1 MQLTDQGIKEL
12 QDLLELLK
20 IEKQEDF
27 EQYRQI
33 VQSLPL
39 EQRRSKGFTWYPV
52 QVVGK
57 GYSIGDRAFVI
68 VERAPQAPKGEQD
81 GSSLGGTE
89 GGFRSGK
96 LVSLFTKQPNVHRH
110 EYSGTIY
117 FVDKNR
123 MKIILNAKDLPDW
136 LGMGQIGVD
145 LQFDKRTYVEMEKA
159 MAKVLSA
166 QKGRLTELRSVLLG
180 EKSASFDELKHPVEV
195 KGLNPSQNAAVNE
208 ILAARDVAVV
218 HGPPGTGKTTTL
230 IQAIKLLCE
239 TESTILVCA
248 PSNAAADLLTE
259 RLADQGLRV
268 VRIGNIS
275 RVDEN
280 LLQHTLEVQLA
291 QHPES
296 KHIKKVKVQAA
307 ELRRQARRF
316 KRSNWES
323 GERRQMFQEANE
335 LAAWANQ
342 LEDRLIDQ
350 LLDGAQVITCTLV
363 GAAHPLLEHRHFR
376 TVVIDEAAQ
385 ALEPAN
391 WIPILKASKVI
402 LTGDPFQ
409 LPPTVKSME
418 AQRKG
423 LSVTMIEKCLQRLER
438 TSLLNVQYR
447 MNEIIMGFSNQQF
460 YNNALRADASL
471 KDHRLPI
478 ASNQPLIFIDTAG
491 CGFEEKVQAL
501 YQSRYNP
508 DEFFI
513 LREHLYLLLDE
524 FMEKELPSIAIIS
537 PYREQVAL
545 MQTAVAEDVRLA
557 GLPIT
562 VNTIDAFQGQ
572 ERDVVYI
579 SLVRSNSKNEI
590 GFLNDYRRMNVAM
603 TRARKQLIVVGD
615 SATVGGHAFYEA
627 FLSYAE
633 TFGEYQSAWVYFR

>member
-1 MQLTDQGIKEL
+1 MNLTDQSIKEL
-12 QDLLELLK
+12 QALLALLK

-27 EQYRQI
+27 EQYRQM

-39 EQRRSKGFTWYPV
+39 EERRSKGYTWYPV
-52 QVVGK
+52 QVIAK
-57 GYSIGDRAFVI
+57 GYSEGDRAFVT
-68 VERAPQAPKGEQD
+68 VERNVPPSGKGEQENNP
-81 GSSLGGTE
+81 LGGQ

-96 LVSLFTKQPNVHRH
+96 LVSLFTKQADVDRN

-123 MKIILNAKDLPDW
+123 MKIILNSKDLPDW

-145 LQFDKRTYVEMEKA
+145 IQFDERTYVEMEKA
-159 MAKVLSA
+159 MAKVLNA
-166 QKGRLTELRSVLLG
+166 DKGRLAELRAVLLG
-180 EKSASFDELKHPVEV
+180 EKEATFADVENPIEIAN
-195 KGLNPSQNAAVNE
+195 LNPSQNAAINE

-230 IQAIKLLCE
+230 IQAVKLLCE
-239 TESTILVCA
+239 TEPTVLVCA

-259 RLADQGLRV
+259 RLAEQNLRV

-280 LLQHTLEVQLA
+280 LLQHTLEVQIA

-307 ELRRQARRF
+307 DLRKQARRF
-316 KRSNWES
+316 KRSGWES
-323 GERRQMFQEANE
+323 DERRKLFQEAKE

-350 LLDGAQVITCTLV
+350 LLDAAQVITCTLV
-363 GAAHPLLEHRHFR
+363 GAAHPLLDKRKYK

-385 ALEPAN
+385 ALEPAT
-391 WIPILKASKVI
+391 WIPILKGSKII

-423 LSVTMIEKCLQRLER
+423 LSVTMIEKALQRLNR

-447 MNEIIMGFSNQQF
+447 MNEQIMGFSNQQF
-460 YNNALRADASL
+460 YHNALRADDSV

-478 ASNQPLIFIDTAG
+478 VDNQPFVFIDTAG
-491 CGFEEKVQAL
+491 CGFDEKVHQL

-508 DEFFI
+508 EEFFI
-513 LREHLYLLLDE
+513 LREHLYQLIDQ
-524 FMEKELPSIAIIS
+524 FVEKELPSIAIIS
-537 PYREQVAL
+537 PYREQVAV
-545 MQTAVAEDVRLA
+545 MQSAVAEDPKLA
-557 GLPIT
+557 GLPIS

-579 SLVRSNSKNEI
+579 SLVRSNAKSEI
-590 GFLNDYRRMNVAM
+590 GFLSDYRRMNVAM

-633 TFGEYQSAWVYFR
+633 RVGEYQSAWTYLR

>member
-1 MQLTDQGIKEL
+1 MQLTDQSIQEL
-12 QDLLELLK
+12 QQVLELLK
-20 IEKQEDF
+20 IEKEEDF
-27 EQYRQI
+27 EQYRQM

-39 EQRRSKGFTWYPV
+39 DERRRKGFTWYPV

-57 GYSIGDRAFVI
+57 GYSIGDRAFVT
-68 VERAPQAPKGEQD
+68 VERAAPASDQEEQ
-81 GSSLGGTE
+81 E
-89 GGFRSGK
+89 HQFRSGK
-96 LVSLFTKQPNVHRH
+96 IVSLFTKQTDVNRH
-110 EYSGTIY
+110 EYSGTIH
-117 FVDKNR
+117 FVDKNK
-123 MKIILNAKDLPDW
+123 MKIILNSKDLPEW

-145 LQFDKRTYVEMEKA
+145 LQFDERTYVEMEKA
-159 MAKVLSA
+159 MAKVLNA
-166 QKGRLTELRSVLLG
+166 EKGRLAELRAVLLG
-180 EKSASFDELKHPVEV
+180 EKPAAFGDIENPIEISN
-195 KGLNPSQNAAVNE
+195 LNPSQNAAINE
-208 ILAARDVAVV
+208 ILTARDVAVV

-230 IQAIKLLCE
+230 IQAVRILCE

-259 RLADQGLRV
+259 RLAEQDLRV

-307 ELRRQARRF
+307 DMRRQARKF
-316 KRSNWES
+316 KRSGWES
-323 GERRQMFQEANE
+323 DERRKLFKEANE

-342 LEDRLIDQ
+342 LEDRLVDQ
-350 LLDGAQVITCTLV
+350 ILDGAQVITCTLV
-363 GAAHPLLEHRHFR
+363 GAAHPLLDKRKYR

-385 ALEPAN
+385 ALEPAT

-409 LPPTVKSME
+409 LPPTVKSLE

-447 MNEIIMGFSNQQF
+447 MNELIMGFSNQQF
-460 YNNALRADASL
+460 YNNALRADASV
-471 KDHRLPI
+471 KDHRLSI
-478 ASNQPLIFIDTAG
+478 IDNQPFIFIDTAG
-491 CGFEEKVQAL
+491 CGFEEKVHAL

-513 LREHLYLLLDE
+513 LREHLYQMLDQ
-524 FMEKELPSIAIIS
+524 FVEKELPSIAIIS
-537 PYREQVAL
+537 PYREQVAV
-545 MQTAVAEDVRLA
+545 MQAAVAADEKLA

-572 ERDVVYI
+572 ERDVVYL
-579 SLVRSNSKNEI
+579 SLVRSNNKNEI
-590 GFLNDYRRMNVAM
+590 GFLSDYRRMNVAM
-603 TRARKQLIVVGD
+603 TRARKQLIVIGD
-615 SATVGGHAFYEA
+615 SATIGGHGFYEA
-627 FLSYAE
+627 FLNYAE
-633 TFGEYQSAWVYFR
+633 SKGTYQSAWEYFR

>member
-1 MQLTDQGIKEL
+1 MNLTDPSIKEL
-12 QDLLELLK
+12 QQLVELLK
-20 IEKQEDF
+20 IEKREDF
-27 EQYRQI
+27 EQYRQM

-39 EQRRSKGFTWYPV
+39 EQRKSKGYTWYPV

-57 GYSIGDRAFVI
+57 GYSIGDRAFVTI
-68 VERAPQAPKGEQD
+68 ERAMPAPDKEVQ
-81 GSSLGGTE
+81 E
-89 GGFRSGK
+89 HQFRSGK
-96 LVSLFTKQPNVHRH
+96 LVSLFTKQTDVHRAD
-110 EYSGTIY
+110 YSGTIH

-123 MKIILNAKDLPDW
+123 MKIILNSKDLPDW

-145 LQFDKRTYVEMEKA
+145 LQFDERTYVEMEKA
-159 MAKVLSA
+159 MAKVMSA
-166 QKGRLTELRSVLLG
+166 QKGRITELRAVLLG
-180 EKSASFDELKHPVEV
+180 EKEATFAPIENPIDIPS
-195 KGLNPSQNAAVNE
+195 LNPSQNAAVNE
-208 ILAARDVAVV
+208 ILAAREVAVV

-230 IQAIKLLCE
+230 IHAVKLLCE

-259 RLADQGLRV
+259 RLAEQGLRV

-280 LLQHTLEVQLA
+280 LVQHTLEVQLA

-316 KRSNWES
+316 KRTNWEND
-323 GERRQMFQEANE
+323 ERRKMFQEANE
-335 LAAWANQ
+335 LSAWANQ
-342 LEDRLIDQ
+342 LEDRLVDQ
-350 LLDGAQVITCTLV
+350 ILEGSQVLTCTLV
-363 GAAHPLLEHRHFR
+363 GAAHPLLEKRKYR

-385 ALEPAN
+385 ALEPAT

-409 LPPTVKSME
+409 LPPTVKSNE

-423 LSVTMIEKCLQRLER
+423 LSVTMIEKCLQRLGR

-447 MNEIIMGFSNQQF
+447 MNEVIMGFSNQQF
-460 YNNALRADASL
+460 YNNALRAAESV
-471 KDHRLPI
+471 KDHRLEI
-478 ASNQPLIFIDTAG
+478 AQNQPFIFIDTAG
-491 CGFEEKVQAL
+491 CGFEEKVQSL

-513 LREHLYLLLDE
+513 LREHLYLLINQ
-524 FMEKELPSIAIIS
+524 FVEKELPSIALIS
-537 PYREQVAL
+537 PYREQVSL
-545 MQTAVAEDVRLA
+545 MQEAVKEDEQLL
-557 GLPIT
+557 GIPIT

-572 ERDVVYI
+572 ERDVVYL
-579 SLVRSNSKNEI
+579 SLVRSNSKSEI

-603 TRARKQLIVVGD
+603 TRARKQLVVIGD
-615 SATVGGHAFYEA
+615 SATIGGNPFYEA

-633 TFGEYQSAWVYFR
+633 SFGAYQSAWEYFR

>member
-1 MQLTDQGIKEL
+1 MNLTDQSIKAL
-12 QDLLELLK
+12 QELLELLK

-27 EQYRQI
+27 EQYRQM

-39 EQRRSKGFTWYPV
+39 EERRRKGFTWYPV

-57 GYSIGDRAFVI
+57 GYSIGDRAFVV
-68 VERAPQAPKGEQD
+68 VERAAPSIGQQD
-81 GSSLGGTE
+81 QENIAFGGQ

-96 LVSLFTKQPNVHRH
+96 IVSLFTKQPDVNRP
-110 EYSGTIY
+110 EYSGTIH
-117 FVDKNR
+117 FVDKNK
-123 MKIILNAKDLPDW
+123 MKIILNSKDLPDW
-136 LGMGQIGVD
+136 MGMGQIGVD
-145 LQFDKRTYVEMEKA
+145 LLFDERTYVEMEKA
-159 MAKVLSA
+159 MNKVMSA
-166 QKGRLTELRSVLLG
+166 EKGRLAELRAVLLG
-180 EKSASFDELKHPVEV
+180 EKEATFGTIDNPVHIST
-195 KGLNPSQNAAVNE
+195 LNPSQNAAVNE
-208 ILAARDVAVV
+208 ILAARDVAVI

-230 IQAIKLLCE
+230 IQAVRLLCE
-239 TESTILVCA
+239 TEPAVLVCA

-259 RLADQGLRV
+259 RLAAQDLRV
-268 VRIGNIS
+268 LRIGNIS
-275 RVDEN
+275 RVDES

-307 ELRRQARRF
+307 EMRRQARKF
-316 KRSNWES
+316 KRSGWEHT
-323 GERRQMFQEANE
+323 ERRKLFKEANE

-342 LEDRLIDQ
+342 LEDRLVEQ
-350 LLDGAQVITCTLV
+350 LIEGAQIITSTLV
-363 GAAHPLLEHRHFR
+363 GAAHPLLERRHFR

-385 ALEPAN
+385 ALEPAT

-423 LSVTMIEKCLQRLER
+423 LAVTMIEKALQRLAR

-447 MNEIIMGFSNQQF
+447 MNEVIMGFSNQQF
-460 YNNALRADASL
+460 YNNALRADESVR
-471 KDHRLPI
+471 DHRLPI
-478 ASNQPLIFIDTAG
+478 AENQPFVFIDTAG

-513 LREHLYLLLDE
+513 VREHLYLLLDQ
-524 FMEKELPSIAIIS
+524 FVEKELPSIAIIS

-545 MQTAVAEDVRLA
+545 MQSNVADDARLA
-557 GLPIT
+557 EAAIS

-572 ERDVVYI
+572 ERDVVYL
-579 SLVRSNSKNEI
+579 SLVRSNTKSEI
-590 GFLNDYRRMNVAM
+590 GFLSDYRRMNVAL
-603 TRARKQLIVVGD
+603 TRARKQLIVIGD
-615 SATVGGHAFYEA
+615 SATIGGHRFYEA
-627 FLSYAE
+627 FLNYAE
-633 TFGEYQSAWVYFR
+633 TKGTYQSAWEYFR